1 VNLADVRSLFAYD
14 EWANGRVLR
23 CAAALTEEQYARP
36 LAGSFP
42 SIRETLGHIVVVEWV
57 WLQRWRGVSP
67 ASVPEWAAT
76 AGAQRL
82 SEELQ
87 RVEAER
93 AAFLAALKDAD
104 LARLVSYVN
113 VRGQPH
119 AYLLGDLLVHL
130 VNHSTY
136 HRGQVTNMFRQVGA
150 TPPATDL
157 LVFRDDVRTPRPA

>member
-1 VNLADVRSLFAYD
+1 MNLSDVRLLLAYD
-14 EWANGRVLR
+14 EWANDRLLR
-23 CAAALTEEQYARP
+23 CAAELTEEQYARA
-36 LAGSFP
+36 LGGSFP

-67 ASVPEWAAT
+67 ASVPAWAAT
-76 AGAQRL
+76 SAAPGL
-82 SEELQ
+82 SEELR

-93 AAFLAALKDAD
+93 GVFLGTLTDAD
-104 LARLVSYVN
+104 LARPVNYVN

-119 AYLLGDLLVHL
+119 AYPLGDLLLHL

-136 HRGQVTNMFRQVGA
+136 HRGQVTNMLRQVGA

-157 LVFRDDVRTPRPA
+157 LVFRDEVETPLPA